1 MADLNNVV
9 TVLEDI
15 LTEFRELNS
24 KVSALEEKFNSIE
37 DSSTNMNHNLVS
49 IKTEVQKIDK
59 DMLSMERYLQGLL
72 MKY

>member
-15 LTEFRELNS
+15 LAEFRELNS
-24 KVSALEEKFNSIE
+24 KVSVLEEKVNSIDDNSE
-37 DSSTNMNHNLVS
+37 K
-49 IKTEVQKIDK
+49 IKIEVQKIDK